1 MGTWAKSTKVA
12 MEKEEEKEKKVDCA
26 AEKAAAKTVA
36 TVEETR
42 EEVKEEATAV
52 ASVEDLTAA
61 VKEAV
66 EEKVEEEAVEEKV
79 EEVQVEATPV
89 ASVEATAVASVEDL
103 TAAVKEAVEET
114 IKEKMEEKTAVETAV
129 VSPKAS
135 AAVTV
140 TTMKGGG
147 TRRCRHP
154 RRLTVRNYGCTL
166 DRTATIVVDAR
177 DTRLRNYATPA
188 GTGAGVEKE
197 ADGRVGP
204 YVSPETGDLVR
215 SSCRLRS
222 AKKPKTKTT
231 PNPNKYPNAIPSKT
245 NTQPIPKTDPP
256 PLWTRLPPS
265 PRHHHA
271 KPIPLPSTPTTL
283 PFPAPI

>member
-1 MGTWAKSTKVA
+1 M
-12 MEKEEEKEKKVDCA
+12 
-26 AEKAAAKTVA
+26 
-36 TVEETR
+36 

-66 EEKVEEEAVEEKV
+66 EEKVEEAVEETM

-103 TAAVKEAVEET
+103 TAAVKEAVEE
-114 IKEKMEEKTAVETAV
+114 KVEEAVEEKVEEVQVEATPV
-129 VSPKAS
+129 AS

-140 TTMKGGG
+140 TTMKGMKGGG

-166 DRTATIVVDAR
+166 VDAR